1 MREIAQWVFEVDPGE
16 TVSIRVVPRQSEAR
30 FVGVWLD
37 DRPFAAEPN
46 PYSYPYL
53 IYSFT
58 VSMPAGQSHTVKLEC
73 NFTPGAPAQTRYDLW
88 FLGSLRAGE
97 FLRTVNRDDNHDVD
111 IVFAIA
117 QPKRVAEPD
126 EPSPPPD
133 GWSETRGGG
142 KGKGEPKGWTRAKP
156 PLRGGVPDDK
166 SRSAGS
172 KGGGKRKPML
182 KRPMHKRPP
191 REALHIEREDLAARG
206 RKEKR
211 GRPKAGRAAR
221 EGRQKRRVV
230 NVGFASEADAATPI
244 GRDRPLA
251 CGRSYY
257 FWLEVGRPM
266 AQSLEADKPTALPS
280 EQLPPQARL
289 KVVLFGFKGGL
300 KIKKGADIGELE
312 LRPDGSA
319 LVTGPVARP
328 KSIERGAKLMDRR
341 LFFPVRTPNR
351 SGTCSLRCN
360 IYYEQ
365 LLIQSRLITAR
376 VVTMPRSEKKALQS
390 KVDYSLSGTI
400 SPSLLADLPS
410 HRLSLMLNSNGNGT
424 FGLRVF
430 GEDIKQD
437 ASFDGQ
443 ELQDLINQARGAL
456 REAAWGDAQP
466 WNRDKEYRYDAG
478 PNFKR
483 LKADLIRLANRG
495 YSFYDDIVDRFSGGV
510 KESTDLAE
518 KMLKPGHV
526 QIALKESARHI
537 LPVAMIYD
545 YPVDTGSSEADFK
558 ICQSFVKAFND
569 GAPLEGSDCFK
580 GDCPTR
586 DDDKTV
592 CPSGFWG
599 YRHFL
604 GMPLSIPGAQDV
616 ATEIIWKGSPH
627 LTMGVATNLQLRVE
641 HEKALK
647 ALKPGL
653 AWDCAETR
661 EAVFK
666 SLKESRPHLV
676 YFYCHGGLDHNEP
689 YIKVGPV
696 GGPVIK
702 RANLRSEKIEWDVPR
717 PLVFING
724 CHTTALEPEQALEF
738 VTSLIRIANAA
749 GVIGTEITVFETL
762 ARSFAEDCL
771 RRFIVGGKTIGEA
784 VREARLALLKAGNP
798 LGLVY
803 IPFVI
808 TSLRLVG
815 Q

>member
-30 FVGVWLD
+30 FVGVWRD

-58 VSMPAGQSHTVKLEC
+58 VSRPAGQSHTVKLEC
-73 NFTPGAPAQTRYDLW
+73 NFTPDASAQTRYDLW
-88 FLGSLRAGE
+88 LSGSLRAGE
-97 FLRTVNRDDNHDVD
+97 FLRTVNKDDNHDVD

-117 QPKRVAEPD
+117 QPKRAEPD

-191 REALHIEREDLAARG
+191 REALHIGREDLAARG

-221 EGRQKRRVV
+221 QGRQKRRVV
-230 NVGFASEADAATPI
+230 NVGFASEADAATLI

-289 KVVLFGFKGGL
+289 KVVLFGFKDGIE
-300 KIKKGADIGELE
+300 IKKGADIGELE
-312 LRPDGSA
+312 LGPGGSA
-319 LVTGPVARP
+319 SVSRAPARP
-328 KSIERGAKLMDRR
+328 ASVEKGSAILGRR
-341 LFFPVRTPNR
+341 LFFPVRTPSR
-351 SGTCSLRCN
+351 SGTYRLRCS

-376 VVTMPRSEKKALQS
+376 VMVRPRQFKNALRS
-390 KVDYSLSGTI
+390 AVDYTLSRTMQ
-400 SPSLLADLPS
+400 PSHLAGMAP
-410 HRLSLMLNSNGNGT
+410 HRLSLMVNSNGNGT

-430 GEDIKQD
+430 GETIKDD

-443 ELQDLINQARGAL
+443 ELQDLIDQARGGL
-456 REAAWGDAQP
+456 RTAAWGDAQP
-466 WNRDKEYRYDAG
+466 WQPDKQYRYDRG
-478 PNFKR
+478 GNFNQ
-483 LKADLIRLANRG
+483 LKGDLIRLAKRG
-495 YSFYDDIVDRFSGGV
+495 YSFYDHIIDRFSGGA
-510 KESTDLAE
+510 KKSKALAAL
-518 KMLKPGHV
+518 MLKPGHV

-537 LPVAMIYD
+537 LPAAMIYD
-545 YPVDTGSSEADFK
+545 YPLDGGLKDANFK
-558 ICQSFVKAFND
+558 ICESFSKAFNG
-569 GAPLEGSDCFK
+569 GASLENSDCFK
-580 GDCPTR
+580 GACPTR
-586 DDDKTV
+586 ADSKTV

-599 YRHFL
+599 YRHYL
-604 GMPLSIPGAQDV
+604 GMPLSDTEDIP
-616 ATEIIWKGSPH
+616 TEIAWQGSPH
-627 LTMGVATNLQLRVE
+627 LTIGVSTNLQLRAD
-641 HEKALK
+641 HQKALN

-653 AWDCAETR
+653 AWDYADTR
-661 EAVFK
+661 DAVFT
-666 SLKESRPHLV
+666 SLKESHPHLV
-676 YFYCHGGLDHNEP
+676 YFYCHGGLDHNEA
-689 YIKVGPV
+689 YIKVGPAD
-696 GGPVIK
+696 GPVIV
-702 RANLRSEKIEWDVPR
+702 RANLREQDIEWQDPR
-717 PLVFING
+717 PLIFING

-738 VTSLIRIANAA
+738 VTSFVEVANAA
-749 GVIGTEITVFETL
+749 GVIGTEITIFESL

-771 RRFIVGGKTIGEA
+771 RRFIVDGKSIGEA
-784 VREARLALLKAGNP
+784 IREARLALLKAGNP

-808 TSLRLVG
+808 TNLRMVG